1 MSNGILKNREEAAKE
16 LAILLESYRKENPL
30 ILGVPRGGV
39 PMAKIIADHLQAPF
53 DVVLVRKIP
62 APYNPELAAGAV
74 SESGEVYLNPWA
86 IRDGYTEDKLS
97 ANIAKEKEEIR
108 KRREHFTDGHAPV
121 SVKDRTVIVVDDG
134 IATGA
139 TMIAA
144 IHFLR
149 KAHPRKIVLA
159 AGVIPPDNVAKLK
172 PLCDDLVVLLVPD
185 TFFGV
190 GQFYRDFSPV
200 EDEAVIRLLAERWHA
215 QC

>member
-1 MSNGILKNREEAAKE
+1 MSEEALKNRDEAAKK
-16 LAILLESYRKENPL
+16 LAIKLETYRNENPL

-39 PMAKIIADHLQAPF
+39 PMAKIIADHLRAPF

-62 APYNPELAAGAV
+62 APFHPELAAGAV

-86 IRDGYTEDKLS
+86 IRDGYTEEKLKT
-97 ANIAKEKEEIR
+97 NIEHEMKLIR
-108 KRREHFTDGHAPV
+108 KRREQFTDGHVPL

-149 KAHPRKIVLA
+149 KAMPKKIILA

-172 PLCDDLVVLLVPD
+172 PLCDDLVVLMVPHD
-185 TFFGV
+185 FYGV
-190 GQFYRDFSPV
+190 GQFYQDFSQV
-200 EDEAVIRLLAERWHA
+200 EDQEVIRLLSDRWHA
-215 QC
+215 